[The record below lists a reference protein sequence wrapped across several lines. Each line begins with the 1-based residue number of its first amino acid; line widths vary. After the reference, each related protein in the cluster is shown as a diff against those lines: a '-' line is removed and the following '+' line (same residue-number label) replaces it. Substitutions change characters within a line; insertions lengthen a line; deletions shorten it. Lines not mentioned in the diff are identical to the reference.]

1 MVANEGKITTMG
13 GTTGLVDQTD
23 KMHTGILKALE
34 AYSRED
40 MCIEHAGFTIT
51 GVGTY
56 TQYNLL
62 QPIKFRT
69 QGQFKLYETDISVT
83 YDTTTTTA
91 KPTASQ
97 TQHPDYTRYDLIS
110 MTNADVP
117 ALVITLGTLNGVNGL
132 VPDLPTG
139 NIPIALIEV
148 TAGTDP
154 NKIDYNIQ
162 LYTLNLNTDV
172 YLGTLKVKGDQ
183 TLTDGHVLTYSSS
196 TGKAALAAPS
206 TGITGVTAGTNL
218 SGGGSSGTV
227 TLNVDDAFL
236 INSGD
241 DTTTG
246 TITAGGFTTVG
257 SITLGGHAVDDID
270 MATEFVDSDNHLMS
284 SAAINDRIES
294 FGYTTNV
301 GDITS
306 VVAGTGLSGG
316 ATSGDAT
323 VNLDL
328 TDGITVS
335 DGLTITDATT
345 LTLDIEEIIASDA
358 ANRVLTS
365 DGDGTLTAESFLTV
379 NGSVISIGG
388 SLARSVFGGPAP
400 LKTDYMHNVV
410 RELSNVLDLPSVNSL
425 STRVFRIKNY
435 HDINLLIN
443 ATGGEVFEFGLPS
456 SDSRWV
462 TTTQLVLRPRQTVL
476 LQALADGFI
485 VDEETGPEQPSWLIL
500 DNDTNLI
507 NGGEI
512 NTGKTFR
519 TPRLATVQ
527 VGAGTG
533 LTEATHAGAYLICA
547 GSVTLPATSSEGE
560 HYTILNTTNGNITV
574 TATNNTTIN
583 GGSAN
588 TAITVASYNAVTCIG
603 IGSNNWIALGV

>member
-1 MVANEGKITTMG
+1 MG

-51 GVGTY
+51 DGGTY
-56 TQYNLL
+56 TRYNLL

-69 QGQFKLYETDISVT
+69 QGQFKLYETDIFVT

-196 TGKAALAAPS
+196 AGKAALAAPF

-246 TITAGGFTTVG
+246 TITAGGFTTTG
-257 SITLGGHAVDDID
+257 SITLGTHAFDDID
-270 MATEFVDSDNHLMS
+270 IGTEFTDADDHLMS
-284 SAAINDRIES
+284 SGAIKEKIES
-294 FGYTTNV
+294 YNYTTNV

-316 ATSGDAT
+316 AASGDAT

-345 LTLDIEEIIASDA
+345 LTLDIEEIIASDVD
-358 ANRVLTS
+358 NRVLTS

-379 NGSVISIGG
+379 DGSVISING
-388 SLARSVFGGPAP
+388 SLARSVDGGPAP
-400 LKTDYMHNVV
+400 LRTDFMHNVV

-425 STRVFRIKNY
+425 SGRVFRIKNY
-435 HDINLLIN
+435 HDNNLLIN
-443 ATGGEVFEFGLPS
+443 ATGGEVFEFNKTS

-462 TTTQLVLRPRQTVL
+462 STTQLVLRPRQTVL
-476 LQALADGFI
+476 LQALADNFI
-485 VDEETGPEQPSWLIL
+485 VSEEVGPEQPSWLIL

-547 GSVTLPATSSEGE
+547 GNVTLPTTSSDGE
-560 HYTILNTTNGNITV
+560 HYTILNTTGGNITV
-574 TATNNTTIN
+574 TATNSTTIN